1 MKIKELFNTQRR
13 QKEGLN
19 VLTANS
25 VDNVFIPLSAL
36 TSGTLYKLEEK
47 RLLLYSVVYATS
59 RYDMIQYNA
68 TRGRNSSN
76 IFFHDLKNLYALT
89 HSTTEPILGTRYYAN
104 DHLVYTYANNV
115 ARVLMV
121 LTIEKKF
128 LFEAGKDYKDL
139 ATNKN
144 IVLLYDTI
152 LDTEQHKWAK
162 QKLVKFYLSQLKE
175 LDINILKTPDI
186 HHWAFN
192 NYMPNIPTFK
202 TIRERREYLS
212 TNTKIIFDGQLT

>member
-1 MKIKELFNTQRR
+1 MKIKELFSTQRR
-13 QKEGLN
+13 QREGLN
-19 VLTANS
+19 ILTANS
-25 VDNVFIPLSAL
+25 VDNIFIPLSGL
-36 TSGTLYKLEEK
+36 NSGTLYKLEEK
-47 RLLLYSVVYATS
+47 RLLLYSVAYATS
-59 RYDMIQYNA
+59 RYDMTQYNA
-68 TRGRNSSN
+68 VRGSNSTN
-76 IFFHDLKNLYALT
+76 NFFNNLRSLYTLT
-89 HSTTEPILGTRYYAN
+89 NSTTEPILGTRYYAN
-104 DHLVYTYANNV
+104 DHLIYTYINNV

-162 QKLVKFYLSQLKE
+162 QKLTKLYLPQLKE
-175 LDINILKTPDI
+175 MDINILKTPDI

-192 NYMPNIPTFK
+192 NHMPNIPTFK
-202 TIRERREYLS
+202 TVRERREYLS
-212 TNTKIIFDGQLT
+212 TNTKRIFDGQLT